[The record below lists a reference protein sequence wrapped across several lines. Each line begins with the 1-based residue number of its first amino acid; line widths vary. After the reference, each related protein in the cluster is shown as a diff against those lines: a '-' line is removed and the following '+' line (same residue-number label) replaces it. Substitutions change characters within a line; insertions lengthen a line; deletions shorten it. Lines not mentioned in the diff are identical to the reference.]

1 MKKKSRLARIRE
13 WFRDA
18 IAELR
23 RVVWPTPQET
33 RTLTL
38 VVIGL
43 SVAMGILMG
52 FFDWIF
58 SILYQLLA
66 SIGQ

>member
-1 MKKKSRLARIRE
+1 MKKRSRWARIRE

-43 SVAMGILMG
+43 SVALGLLMG
-52 FFDWIF
+52 FFDWLF
-58 SILYQLLA
+58 SILYQLLV
-66 SIGQ
+66 SIGH

>member
-1 MKKKSRLARIRE
+1 MKKKAWWVRIRE

-43 SVAMGILMG
+43 SVALGLLMG
-52 FFDWIF
+52 FFDWLF
-58 SILYQLLA
+58 SVLYQLLVNL
-66 SIGQ
+66 GH